1 MNPHKVAVIIA
12 AVACL
17 LLCVSGRPQKPSPS
31 GSIRFDYNA
40 PGSAKGLGVA
50 KLARIQ
56 RRSGLTHL
64 SLDQFAKQIESDDDL
79 VSSRG

>member
-1 MNPHKVAVIIA
+1 MGPQKLAVFIT

-17 LLCVSGRPQKPSPS
+17 LLSVSGRPQKPSPS
-31 GSIRFDYNA
+31 GNIRFDYKT
-40 PGSAKGLGVA
+40 PGSAKGLGVS

-64 SLDQFAKQIESDDDL
+64 TLDQFAKQIEEDEDL
-79 VSSRG
+79 VS